1 MNKVGNSVILLLA
14 AALLAG
20 SAGCAWLAKHD
31 RAQVVENARA
41 DHENCRGRDY
51 IWPSDAYKEC
61 RLDLLNK
68 QEYERWQEL
77 DLMRQQQAT
86 SPGEIQTA
94 AREPFRPVRWEN
106 FYCERRIADD
116 GYDYIYCGER

>member
-1 MNKVGNSVILLLA
+1 MNIVRNSAVFALA
-14 AALLAG
+14 AALLGG

-41 DHENCRGRDY
+41 DHDACRQRGY

-68 QEYERWQEL
+68 REYKDWQAL
-77 DLMRQQQAT
+77 DIMRQQQAAA
-86 SPGEIQTA
+86 PGEIRSG

-106 FYCERRIADD
+106 FYCERRSADD